1 MLTAEFP
8 VANASNAAFVA
19 GSAGSAHASTVV
31 VVVLVVVVVVVLL
44 VVVVEV
50 VVLVVV
56 VVVLMVVAVVLV
68 VGVDVVMSDSD
79 VVGAGV
85 GDGASPADDSSAHP
99 AMTSDIAIMT
109 PRQATRKGPGC
120 TVATV
125 PGELLRGQVG
135 TSCPP

>member
-1 MLTAEFP
+1 MLTAKFP

-19 GSAGSAHASTVV
+19 GSAGFAHASTVV

-44 VVVVEV
+44 VV